1 MFPTPPTECRRTLAG
16 APALRRALLL
26 AALAASGIA
35 SAAGVSIEKRL
46 SFGHWSPF
54 GSRWESESPVCVWS
68 EHGEHGERGFRVT
81 ASGSLAGGRFALSA
95 GPRAW
100 LDYRVFWYPEGGE
113 RPHEEMT
120 AGQPSRLTVT
130 ADPLPRCG
138 RHGARAL
145 VRVSIDDADL
155 DRAPPGAY
163 QGALVLTLSPL

>member
-1 MFPTPPTECRRTLAG
+1 MFPPPPPERRHASVG
-16 APALRRALLL
+16 ASALRRALLL
-26 AALAASGIA
+26 AALASSTV
-35 SAAGVSIEKRL
+35 SAAGVTIEKRL
-46 SFGHWSPF
+46 SFADWSPF

-68 EHGEHGERGFRVT
+68 EHGERGFRVT
-81 ASGSLAGGRFALSA
+81 ASGSLVGGRFALSA
-95 GPRAW
+95 GPHAR

-120 AGQPSRLTVT
+120 AGQPSRLTVA

-155 DRAPPGAY
+155 DRAPPGVY
-163 QGALVLTLSPL
+163 RGELVLTLSPL